1 MGSVFSFATLFACGL
16 AVAFIVAMGMQD
28 AATRPPP
35 NLSNAALG
43 IPAHTATF

>member
-1 MGSVFSFATLFACGL
+1 MGSILSFATLFACGL

-28 AATRPPP
+28 AATKTP
-35 NLSNAALG
+35 SNVSDSTLG

>member
-1 MGSVFSFATLFACGL
+1 MNSFFSFAALIACGL
-16 AVAFIVAMGMQD
+16 AVSLIVGAAMQD

-35 NLSNAALG
+35 NVSDAILG

>member
-1 MGSVFSFATLFACGL
+1 MSSIFSFATLLACGL

-35 NLSNAALG
+35 NVSDATLG
-43 IPAHTATF
+43 IPAHTATY